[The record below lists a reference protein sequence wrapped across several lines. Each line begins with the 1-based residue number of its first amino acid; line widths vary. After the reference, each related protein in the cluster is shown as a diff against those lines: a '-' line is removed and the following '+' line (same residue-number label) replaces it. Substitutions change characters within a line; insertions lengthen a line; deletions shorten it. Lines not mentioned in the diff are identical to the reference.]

1 MSSLVHRKLI
11 FSLLSFH
18 HQGME
23 DSHNNLMFKSLEEKL
38 DFFKMFFIHHF
49 KGSKTI
55 LQGANMSNKNKLW
68 WIKRNTDAHPAE

>member
-18 HQGME
+18 HQGMK

-38 DFFKMFFIHHF
+38 DLF
-49 KGSKTI
+49 
-55 LQGANMSNKNKLW
+55 
-68 WIKRNTDAHPAE
+68 